1 MMRQPSLR
9 SILLAA
15 LLAGVLGGLVVGL
28 FHLWATEPILQQAID
43 IEHLQRQINGPAAEL
58 EMVSRSVQHIGLI
71 VGFLLYGIVWGG
83 LFGLVYWFV
92 AGRSTGWHP
101 IRQGLGLALTG
112 YWTLGIFPQLK
123 YPANPPG
130 VGEATT
136 ISYRQELYFTFLGL
150 SLLGAALAVVM
161 YRDLGRVR
169 GVARRPMVRI
179 ALVTLAYAL
188 YAATVSLLLPE
199 NPDPVSMPRALVTQ
213 FRWLSVTGI
222 TVFWLVL
229 GASFV
234 LLLRRWTHRASYI
247 TR

>member
-1 MMRQPSLR
+1 MRQGSLR

-15 LLAGVLGGLVVGL
+15 LLAGVLGGLMAGL

-43 IEHLQRQINGPAAEL
+43 IEHQQRQIKGTAAEP

-71 VGFLLYGIVWGG
+71 VGFLLYGVIWGG
-83 LFGLVYWFV
+83 LFGLVYWYV
-92 AGRSTGWHP
+92 ARRTTAWRP

-130 VGEATT
+130 VGEAAT
-136 ISYRQELYFTFLGL
+136 ISYRQELYFSFLGL
-150 SLLGAALAVVM
+150 SLLGAALGAIM

-169 GVARRPMVRI
+169 GVAHWATVRT
-179 ALVTLAYAL
+179 ALVLLVYAL
-188 YAATVSLLLPE
+188 YAATVSLLLPD
-199 NPDPVSMPRALVTQ
+199 NPDPVSMPGSLVAQ
-213 FRWLSVTGI
+213 FRWLSVAGT

-234 LLLRRWTHRASYI
+234 LLLRCWTRDASYL